1 MKKLSYIFLAG
12 MLLVSCRKDEIDVAD
27 GPSLNDLF
35 GPFYLVEDF
44 GVSQNQI
51 DFTADGDLIFTAELS
66 KNTEWIIDITGVQSG
81 ARRVIT
87 GSDRVLSSENAAWE
101 GGANAFPAFALED
114 AYIEV
119 TFPNEEGA
127 AVLYDTITITGLK
140 TDDGILISSFEDG
153 VGTNWSNFN
162 QSTVTGG
169 IVCGNGEA
177 AVGNCQYSF
186 EGAVGWDWA
195 IGSVMI
201 QPDNGTFNL
210 PASASNLY
218 FNMAFKALENVGPE
232 NSFVQI
238 WFDEDENGDGVFDEL
253 TEDRFLIDYWSTDT
267 EWDLMSI
274 LYSELQF
281 DIDGNQVVTNGNGLP
296 EPSKLVSVN
305 IFFLANPAN
314 GNSKALVDH
323 LIFTTD
329 NPYTP

>member
-1 MKKLSYIFLAG
+1 
-12 MLLVSCRKDEIDVAD
+12 
-27 GPSLNDLF
+27 
-35 GPFYLVEDF
+35 
-44 GVSQNQI
+44 
-51 DFTADGDLIFTAELS
+51 
-66 KNTEWIIDITGVQSG
+66 
-81 ARRVIT
+81 
-87 GSDRVLSSENAAWE
+87 
-101 GGANAFPAFALED
+101 
-114 AYIEV
+114 
-119 TFPNEEGA
+119 
-127 AVLYDTITITGLK
+127 
-140 TDDGILISSFEDG
+140 
-153 VGTNWSNFN
+153 
-162 QSTVTGG
+162 
-169 IVCGNGEA
+169 
-177 AVGNCQYSF
+177 
-186 EGAVGWDWA
+186 
-195 IGSVMI
+195 
-201 QPDNGTFNL
+201 
-210 PASASNLY
+210 LY